1 MESLEKLKELILET
15 TEDNI
20 NNKNLLKALREEF
33 IKKQLPIT
41 IPNQL
46 FAEAIDEDHL
56 EKNVLIAISKVF
68 FNKLKLEC
76 FKLTNYFTEG
86 ELFTYENAIKVE
98 ESIDYVL
105 FKNVKKI
112 DGQNYLGVITGKQ
125 ALEMRKNC
133 LFAYYKEFQRSPKL
147 VKTSS
152 GRVIKKIDV
161 SKKNIADMKDEF
173 RQGTMTPTAIHF
185 AVLVKNDKG
194 IRENFKFKSL
204 YDILASSDKNIRE
217 NYNLKNICKDVGD
230 IWIKPNFDL
239 ESEDYLP
246 FIIPDGFNRLT
257 ALCDVVEEAELEG
270 EEIKAELGCFI
281 HIFDDEASIK
291 RFIVNTFKR
300 ADTNLDYLNSLQPT
314 DENVF
319 IDKFISQSNR
329 LKGHVA
335 TTNQEMNIEINYVRQ
350 KVLIEAFK
358 KTNIELNDSI
368 SSEIDSKKVAKI
380 IDDILD
386 YADIKDNKSIFLYE
400 EMFKLYIKFA
410 AEVRNRNYRM
420 LIPNLTDYINK
431 NENELMGIL
440 QNRNLKLDNRIEDIL
455 KAVISVD

>member
-41 IPNQL
+41 IPKQL

-173 RQGTMTPTAIHF
+173 RQGIMTPTAIHF

-204 YDILASSDKNIRE
+204 YDILVSSDKNIRE
-217 NYNLKNICKDVGD
+217 NSNLKNICKDVGD

-300 ADTNLDYLNSLQPT
+300 A
-314 DENVF
+314 
-319 IDKFISQSNR
+319 
-329 LKGHVA
+329 
-335 TTNQEMNIEINYVRQ
+335 
-350 KVLIEAFK
+350 
-358 KTNIELNDSI
+358 
-368 SSEIDSKKVAKI
+368 
-380 IDDILD
+380 
-386 YADIKDNKSIFLYE
+386 
-400 EMFKLYIKFA
+400 
-410 AEVRNRNYRM
+410 
-420 LIPNLTDYINK
+420 
-431 NENELMGIL
+431 
-440 QNRNLKLDNRIEDIL
+440 
-455 KAVISVD
+455 